1 MDELRWLKDQLNTPW
16 VKYTIL
22 ILATP
27 IWWPFVKALWRALN
41 DALRDEGGVFG
52 HTPTAA
58 EMDALDREYGA
69 HVSPLVNVTWE
80 EHESGVDARGGGE
93 RRSGSVPRGPA
104 ARGAPRAQPKPR
116 GFRPTR

>member
-1 MDELRWLKDQLNTPW
+1 MDDLRWLKAQLNTEW

-22 ILATP
+22 LLSSP
-27 IWWPFVKALWRALN
+27 IWWPFLKALWRAVN

-52 HTPTAA
+52 HAPTSA
-58 EMDALDREYGA
+58 ELEALDREYGA

-80 EHESGVDARGGGE
+80 EFEAGLDRRPQAAPQRRAR
-93 RRSGSVPRGPA
+93 A
-104 ARGAPRAQPKPR
+104 ARPTPPPR